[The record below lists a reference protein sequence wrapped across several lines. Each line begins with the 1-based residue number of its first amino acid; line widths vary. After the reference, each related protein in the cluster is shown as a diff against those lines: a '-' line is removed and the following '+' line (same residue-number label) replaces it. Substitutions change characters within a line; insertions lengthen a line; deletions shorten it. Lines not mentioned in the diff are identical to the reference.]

1 MAVDFEKKRIVG
13 KKNLE
18 ESPPEKMELLFYLG
32 VETYSEPCQT
42 AKMEL
47 IAKKVNVFPAFKISF
62 SIEKCEYALVKIAY

>member
-1 MAVDFEKKRIVG
+1 
-13 KKNLE
+13 
-18 ESPPEKMELLFYLG
+18 MELLFYLG

-47 IAKKVNVFPAFKISF
+47 IAKRVNVFPAFKISF